1 MSIRD
6 RVNSVKES
14 WNVASDGINDG
25 YQGLESGEYLVMAA
39 KITRSDWDTVNVRA
53 EVIEGENTGTNDFI
67 SLGVDELKK
76 DGTPLPDFVIDR
88 NIKTISKL
96 AYVLGVD
103 IPDEAWDDVGDLV
116 EVFKPAEG
124 GMFKMILTVKPNK
137 KRPEYPFKEYDFE
150 KVDANELPNTE
161 IDVADEDIP
170 F

>member
-76 DGTPLPDFVIDR
+76 RWHTTP
-88 NIKTISKL
+88 
-96 AYVLGVD
+96 
-103 IPDEAWDDVGDLV
+103 
-116 EVFKPAEG
+116 
-124 GMFKMILTVKPNK
+124 
-137 KRPEYPFKEYDFE
+137 
-150 KVDANELPNTE
+150 
-161 IDVADEDIP
+161 
-170 F
+170 

>member
-14 WNVASDGINDG
+14 WNVESDGINNG

-39 KITRSDWDTVNVRA
+39 RISRSDWDTVNVRA
-53 EVIEGENTGTNDFI
+53 EVIEGESAGMKDFI

-96 AYVLGVD
+96 AFVLGVD

-116 EVFKPAEG
+116 DVFKAAEG

-137 KRPEYPFKEYDFE
+137 KRPEFPFKEYDFE
-150 KVDANELPNTE
+150 KVDNNELPSTE